1 MYLYIKQIL
10 KSKIG
15 FIALM
20 FFVLF
25 LSLSLFSSDFEKKY
39 NLKSQI
45 DKKNGIIWY
54 KHKKGSGSNT
64 KIYPYIGK
72 RIEDNQCSLR
82 MVILYQGPNNLFIKE
97 YIFTVDDEEYILTP
111 RNTIKTVEMGEN
123 PVGGNPNTAS
133 RGICEVYDVAANQ
146 EEFDLMEK
154 ISSGKIIKLRYNGVK
169 GYKRVKIHNSSKK
182 AIKDVLDAFKEL
194 MGVSN
199 PNKDMSHIY

>member
-1 MYLYIKQIL
+1 MCLYIKQIL
-10 KSKIG
+10 KSNIKS
-15 FIALM
+15 IALI

-54 KHKKGSGSNT
+54 RHKKGSGGNT

-82 MVILYQGPNNLFIKE
+82 MVILYRGPDNLFVKE

-111 RNTIKTVEMGEN
+111 RNKIQTVEMGEN

-154 ISSGKIIKLRYNGVK
+154 ISNAKTVKLRYNGVK
-169 GYKRVKIHNSSKK
+169 GYKKEKIHNSSKK
-182 AIKDVLDAFKEL
+182 AIKDVLDAFKEFTG
-194 MGVSN
+194 MNG
-199 PNKDMSHIY
+199 KTF

>member
-1 MYLYIKQIL
+1 VKRLYLYIKKII
-10 KSKIG
+10 KNKIG
-15 FIALM
+15 FLALI

-54 KHKKGSGSNT
+54 KHKKSSGGST

-72 RIEDNQCSLR
+72 KIEGNQCLLR
-82 MVILYQGPNNLFIKE
+82 MVILYRGPDNLFVKE
-97 YIFTVDDEEYILTP
+97 YIFTVDDEKYSLTP
-111 RNTIKTVEMGEN
+111 RNTIQTVEMGEN

-154 ISSGKIIKLRYNGVK
+154 ISTARTVKLRYNGVK

-194 MGVSN
+194 TGIS
-199 PNKDMSHIY
+199 DLR